1 MKFTVDKHEKYVL
14 LKMEESKFT
23 DNNAAGLKSE
33 LYLLNAAG
41 YKNII
46 VDLSAVQSCN
56 DAQDLS
62 SLLVGERLCTKED
75 GTFVVTGVNQELS
88 HIISISNIF
97 TSVNFVDKVEEA
109 TDLIF
114 MEELEREFR
123 GETDK

>member
-1 MKFTVDKHEKYVL
+1 MKFNVDKHEKYVL
-14 LKMEESKFT
+14 LKMDETQFT
-23 DNNAAGLKSE
+23 DENAAGLKSE

-46 VDLSAVQSCN
+46 VDLSAVVSCA

-62 SLLVGERLCTKED
+62 SLLVGQRLCNSAG
-75 GTFVVTGVNQELS
+75 GTFVVTGVNEELS
-88 HIISISNIF
+88 QIISISNIF
-97 TSVNFVDKVEEA
+97 TSVTFVDKVEEA

-123 GETDK
+123 GETEK